1 MNNNGMIEYK
11 EGIISKIK
19 NFFKKLFEN
28 QEKQQINEIKGKKE
42 EKQETF
48 INEIKVDGKVV
59 DSVIEKKNFLKEI
72 DGNEEALNMLSIDR
86 LKKLEEYYNNI
97 IEQNNVKIKKLKGI
111 A

>member
-28 QEKQQINEIKGKKE
+28 REKQQINEIKGKKE

-59 DSVIEKKNFLKEI
+59 DSVIERKNFLKEI

-97 IEQNNVKIKKLKGI
+97 IEQNNVIIKKLKGI

>member
-42 EKQETF
+42 EKQENF

>member
-42 EKQETF
+42 EKQENF
-48 INEIKVDGKVV
+48 INGIKVDGQVV
-59 DSVIEKKNFLKEI
+59 DSVIERKNFLKEI

>member
-28 QEKQQINEIKGKKE
+28 QEKQHINEIKKKKE
-42 EKQETF
+42 EKQESF

-59 DSVIEKKNFLKEI
+59 DSVIERKNFLKEI

>member
-59 DSVIEKKNFLKEI
+59 DSVIERKNFLKEI